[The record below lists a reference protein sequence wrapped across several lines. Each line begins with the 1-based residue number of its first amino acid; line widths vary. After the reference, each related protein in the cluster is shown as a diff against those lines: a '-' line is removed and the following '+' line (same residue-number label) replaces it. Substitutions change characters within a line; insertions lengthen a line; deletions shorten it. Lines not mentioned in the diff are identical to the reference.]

1 MWSSLAVLLVISGL
15 CFADKPL
22 TEVNEKPQKETPPVC
37 GRPAGSIRR
46 DRRMVGGLLAPN
58 VPWQALVSLR
68 GDLVRG
74 GGVLIS
80 DRWVLTSGRNLMDS
94 FSNATEKE
102 LPRVYVGITELRHAN
117 HSAEVPVEKVIMH
130 PRFQNSSEWENDL
143 ALIKLGEKVSLGQNV
158 MPICLPLKEYV
169 ETGREGHV
177 AGFGMGAYF
186 EYSKHLKYL
195 MLAVADHAQCH
206 DYYNSS
212 AHLLR
217 NVPVLNEN
225 MFCTEVTRFSEN
237 TCWGDAGAAFA
248 VQDPQD
254 GAWYLAGI
262 LSFDKSCSV
271 ETYSVFMKLSSYLP
285 WIYHIL
291 GNY

>member
-1 MWSSLAVLLVISGL
+1 
-15 CFADKPL
+15 
-22 TEVNEKPQKETPPVC
+22 
-37 GRPAGSIRR
+37 
-46 DRRMVGGLLAPN
+46 
-58 VPWQALVSLR
+58 
-68 GDLVRG
+68 
-74 GGVLIS
+74 
-80 DRWVLTSGRNLMDS
+80 MDS

-102 LPRVYVGITELRHAN
+102 LPRVYVGITELHHAN
-117 HSAEVPVEKVIMH
+117 HSAEVPVE
-130 PRFQNSSEWENDL
+130 
-143 ALIKLGEKVSLGQNV
+143 
-158 MPICLPLKEYV
+158 
-169 ETGREGHV
+169 
-177 AGFGMGAYF
+177 
-186 EYSKHLKYL
+186 
-195 MLAVADHAQCH
+195 QCH

-217 NVPVLNEN
+217 NMPLMNEN
-225 MFCTEVTRFSEN
+225 MGTKYSEN